1 MTGGRTDQMT
11 IRTEIYLDLNQM
23 LSGRDLSGSQSNAV
37 RTLAFHISFP
47 FFRILNYFPLHMGFF
62 AWWKSWL

>member
-23 LSGRDLSGSQSNAV
+23 LSGLLPSI
-37 RTLAFHISFP
+37 FH
-47 FFRILNYFPLHMGFF
+47 FRFLEY
-62 AWWKSWL
+62 